1 MKPVT
6 PWSSPTPPAPPF
18 LDLPPLDDAKEKMPT
33 PAVISKASKY
43 STVA

>member
-1 MKPVT
+1 
-6 PWSSPTPPAPPF
+6 
-18 LDLPPLDDAKEKMPT
+18 LPPLDDAKEKMPT